1 MSEMPA
7 TVTPAPQ
14 DGLPPR
20 IAAGLKP
27 LLLLVGLAAA
37 VAAGVGIV
45 LWSQGPTYSLLFGN
59 LTDADAA
66 QLTQSLDQSGIPW
79 KVENGAVLV
88 PAERVTEARM
98 NLAAK
103 GLPASSGFS
112 LMDKDPGF
120 GVSQFMENARY
131 QHALETELARTISSL
146 KAVEGAR
153 VHLAVPQQSAF
164 VRDRRPVSASVFLQ
178 LRSGQRLTREQVES
192 IINLVASSIPELTAE
207 QVTVV
212 DSQGRLLS
220 APEKDNEF
228 AAREEQMEFAR
239 RLEED
244 YSNRI
249 VSLLTPLLGP
259 GRVHAQ
265 VVAQIELASTEEARE
280 QYKPDSQV
288 VRSEQTSEQLSRVP
302 GGSGGVPGAL
312 TNQPPEPGTALP
324 PNVRPPGAAGTAA
337 AAGAA
342 ATAAAATPAPPS
354 NESRNATRN
363 YEIDRTVAYTRM
375 PAGRLQRLS
384 AAVVI
389 DNLRTTG
396 ADGKPVE
403 TPLTEEQIA
412 RINTLVR
419 DAVGFDEARGDRVSV
434 VNQSFLPDTTT
445 VPEIDKPSLLDN
457 PLLRDIAKLLSGV
470 IIVALLLLLI
480 VRPLIKNL
488 MGGNGGPKALVQVPG
503 GPLLLAEAQA
513 AGEDGANRPATVMAY
528 EQQIAQARSIVAKD
542 PARVA
547 QVVKEWVQK
556 DE

>member
-1 MSEMPA
+1 MSDLPVA
-7 TVTPAPQ
+7 TNNVPQ
-14 DGLPPR
+14 DGLSPR

-59 LTDADAA
+59 LTDADAS

-88 PAERVTEARM
+88 PAEWVTEARM

-103 GLPASSGFS
+103 GLPASTGFS

-131 QHALETELARTISSL
+131 QHALETELARTISGL

-178 LRSGQRLTREQVES
+178 LRSGHRLTREQVES
-192 IINLVASSIPELTAE
+192 IINLIASSIPELGAE

-212 DSQGRLLS
+212 DNQGHLLS
-220 APEKDNEF
+220 APDKDNEF
-228 AAREEQMEFAR
+228 AAREEQMDFAR

-244 YSNRI
+244 YSQRI
-249 VSLLTPLLGP
+249 VSLLTPLLGA

-288 VRSEQTSEQLSRVP
+288 VRSEQTSEQTSRGP
-302 GGSGGVPGAL
+302 NGTQGVPGAL
-312 TNQPPEPGTALP
+312 TNQPPEAGTALP
-324 PNVRPPGAAGTAA
+324 PNVKPPAAGAAAVAA

-342 ATAAAATPAPPS
+342 PAAAVPPS

-403 TPLTEEQIA
+403 TPLTEEQIT

-419 DAVGFDEARGDRVSV
+419 DAVGYDEARGDRVSV
-434 VNQSFLPDTTT
+434 VNQSFLADAVI
-445 VPEIDKPSLLDN
+445 VPEIDKPSILEN

-470 IIVALLLLLI
+470 LIVALLLLFV

-488 MGGNGGPKALVQVPG
+488 MNGAGGPKALAQGAG
-503 GPLLLAEAQA
+503 GAPLLLAEGQQAQA
-513 AGEDGANRPATVMAY
+513 GVARLVSAIAY
-528 EQQIAQARSIVAKD
+528 EQEIAQARSIVAKD